1 MGNRRGLHAHFCTM
15 DNYEEI
21 HLLRL
26 ITESI
31 GWRYDVPHIKTYQM
45 DNEVDVNNLNI
56 KLKDESEKTQ
66 IAMAKMMSGNEII
79 AVYITKKETKAYGIS
94 LKDHEHTVIPRDMCI
109 DIMCPVILYRYN
121 EFNKLN

>member
-1 MGNRRGLHAHFCTM
+1 
-15 DNYEEI
+15 
-21 HLLRL
+21 
-26 ITESI
+26 
-31 GWRYDVPHIKTYQM
+31 M

-94 LKDHEHTVIPRDMCI
+94 LKDHENTVIPRDMCI
-109 DIMCPVILYRYN
+109 DIMCPVILHKYN
-121 EFNKLN
+121 EYNKLN